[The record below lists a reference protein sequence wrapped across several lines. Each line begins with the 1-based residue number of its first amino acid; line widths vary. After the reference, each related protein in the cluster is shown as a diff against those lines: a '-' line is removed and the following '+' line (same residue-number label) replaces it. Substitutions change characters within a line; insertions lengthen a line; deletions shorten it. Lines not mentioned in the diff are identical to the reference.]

1 MYKILFID
9 EEKDAIDDFRDYV
22 EQTPASKN
30 VDVFSEFPL
39 GDIDEMVSL
48 IIKINPDAIITDFML
63 NEHKTNIRYGVPYNG
78 IDLVRYFTSIREA
91 FPCFV
96 MTSFDDD
103 AVKQSDDVN
112 IVYIKDILHSESKT
126 NVKANFLEK
135 VVSQITHYK
144 ARINAAEKELIDL
157 IKLRDEGKAGIMD
170 EEKIIQLDSFLER
183 SIDKRNT
190 IPSDYKQLSNTQ
202 RLEQILNTVDN
213 ILKQVNKDEDQL

>member
-9 EEKDAIDDFRDYV
+9 EEADAIDDFKDYV

-30 VDVFSEFPL
+30 VQVLSEFPL
-39 GDIDEMVSL
+39 NDLDEMVAL
-48 IIKINPDAIITDFML
+48 IIKINPDAVITDFML
-63 NEHKTNIRYGVPYNG
+63 NEHKTHIKYGVPYNG
-78 IDLVRYFTSIREA
+78 IELVRHFTAIREA

-112 IVYIKDILHSESKT
+112 IVYIKDILHSENKT

-144 ARINAAEKELIDL
+144 ARIESAEKELITL

-170 EEKIIQLDSFLER
+170 EERIIQLDNFLER
-183 SIDKRNT
+183 SIDKRNI
-190 IPSDYKQLSNTQ
+190 IPNDYKT
-202 RLEQILNTVDN
+202 
-213 ILKQVNKDEDQL
+213 